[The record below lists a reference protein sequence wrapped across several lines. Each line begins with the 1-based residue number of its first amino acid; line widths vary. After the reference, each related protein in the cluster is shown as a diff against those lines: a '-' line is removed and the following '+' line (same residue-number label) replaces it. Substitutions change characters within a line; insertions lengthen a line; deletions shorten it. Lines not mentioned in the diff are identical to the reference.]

1 MSTSYVDT
9 SGGVAQRGELDS
21 SGGVVDT
28 PLTAPTT
35 VLSRNVGNGSLE
47 VTWVAATGPVDH
59 YDLYVA
65 EDPADTF
72 VQANLEDIEGTR
84 FVVPNLPLGTTVYVK
99 VKAVDANGTESAFS
113 ALARDAYAV
122 KARALLRFSGPVGE
136 EITDG
141 ALFTCPIDG
150 ELLGLRL
157 ASGGTIS

>member
-9 SGGVAQRGELDS
+9 SGGVATRSELDT
-21 SGGVVDT
+21 SGSVIDT
-28 PLTAPTT
+28 PLSAPTT

-72 VQANLEDIEGTR
+72 VKANLEDIEGTR
-84 FVVPNLPLGTTVYVK
+84 FVVPNLPFGTTVYVK
-99 VKAVDANGTESAFS
+99 VKAVDTNGTESAFS
-113 ALARDAYAV
+113 DLARDAYAV
-122 KARALLRFSGPVGE
+122 KSRALLRFSGPVGA
-136 EITDG
+136 EITD
-141 ALFTCPIDG
+141 AAIFTCPVDG

-157 ASGGTIS
+157 AYGGAIA